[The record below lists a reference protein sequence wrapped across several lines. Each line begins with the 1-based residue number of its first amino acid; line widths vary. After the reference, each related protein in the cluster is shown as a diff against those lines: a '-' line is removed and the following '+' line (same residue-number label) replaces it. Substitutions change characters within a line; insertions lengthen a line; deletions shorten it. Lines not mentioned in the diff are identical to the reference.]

1 MNYIGTA
8 HDRYLDPADD
18 LPEDEDTLEMV
29 LDHNEKA
36 LAQLMTEVD
45 FLSDPA
51 LIGKRLLRI
60 IEDAREKAGAR

>member
-1 MNYIGTA
+1 MHYIGTA
-8 HDRYLDPADD
+8 HDRYLDPADA
-18 LPEDEDTLEMV
+18 LPEDENTLEMV

-36 LAQLMTEVD
+36 LAQLMSEAD